1 MKNSVVITL
10 GALLLF
16 VLGMQAFMFYRF
28 HEQLEQRFALEENLN
43 QSSHEGSNTWIQASN
58 NWNPYDE
65 LFQMRNQV
73 QQLFNDSI
81 SRFNKNSTAHSF
93 TQMPAI
99 DLKDE
104 QDRYVVTADV
114 PGANESS
121 LNVALKDRQ
130 LSISIKTES
139 VNEKTDD
146 NNKYERRERFSGEFQ
161 RSITL
166 PGDVN
171 QDGMKTEY
179 NKGVLTIILPKV

>member
-58 NWNPYDE
+58 NWSPYDE

-73 QQLFNDSI
+73 QQLFNDSL
-81 SRFNKNSTAHSF
+81 SRFNKSSTAHSF

-99 DLKDE
+99 DMKDE
-104 QDRYVVTADV
+104 KDRYVVTADV
-114 PGANESS
+114 PGADESS
-121 LNVALKDRQ
+121 LAVALKDRQ
-130 LSISIKTES
+130 LCISIKTES
-139 VNEKTDD
+139 VNEQTETITSMNAMNDL
-146 NNKYERRERFSGEFQ
+146 GENF
-161 RSITL
+161 
-166 PGDVN
+166 N
-171 QDGMKTEY
+171 
-179 NKGVLTIILPKV
+179 VL

>member
-16 VLGMQAFMFYRF
+16 VLAMQAFTFYRF
-28 HEQLEQRFALEENLN
+28 HEQLEQRFALEDNINL
-43 QSSHEGSNTWIQASN
+43 SSHEGSDTWIQASN

-65 LFQMRNQV
+65 LFHMRNQV

-81 SRFNKNSTAHSF
+81 ARFNKNSTAHSF

-99 DLKDE
+99 DIKGE
-104 QDRYVVTADV
+104 KDRYIFTADV
-114 PGANESS
+114 PGADESS
-121 LNVALKDRQ
+121 LAVALNGRQ

-139 VNEKTDD
+139 VNGTED

-171 QDGMKTEY
+171 QVGMKTEY
-179 NKGVLTIILPKV
+179 NKGVLTIIIPKV

>member
-1 MKNSVVITL
+1 
-10 GALLLF
+10 
-16 VLGMQAFMFYRF
+16 
-28 HEQLEQRFALEENLN
+28 
-43 QSSHEGSNTWIQASN
+43 
-58 NWNPYDE
+58 
-65 LFQMRNQV
+65 
-73 QQLFNDSI
+73 
-81 SRFNKNSTAHSF
+81 
-93 TQMPAI
+93 MPAI

-104 QDRYVVTADV
+104 QGRYVVTADV

>member
-1 MKNSVVITL
+1 
-10 GALLLF
+10 
-16 VLGMQAFMFYRF
+16 MFYRF

-104 QDRYVVTADV
+104 QGRYVVTADV

-130 LSISIKTES
+130 LSISMPPLP
-139 VNEKTDD
+139 
-146 NNKYERRERFSGEFQ
+146 RRKIWAKRNTCLPTKAT
-161 RSITL
+161 SITGSVARWTSRARSTGRANIGS
-166 PGDVN
+166 PPRASRAIFR
-171 QDGMKTEY
+171 K
-179 NKGVLTIILPKV
+179 